1 MARLIRASM
10 VSLDGYYEDAEGSID
25 WSPPEPDLH
34 EHANR
39 AVGNLAGIVMGRRL
53 YESMVPVWHDV
64 LVTGEFF
71 GEPAAATERE
81 FAEAWDRLPKYVASC
96 SLTEVHESC
105 RLIEG
110 DAIEAIL
117 ELKRSTEGDIEV
129 GGGLLADQL
138 AALNEIDV
146 YHLWILPVVV
156 GGGKP
161 FFPAGQARGDLELT
175 DLRRFPRG
183 SVALEYTARR

>member
-10 VSLDGYYEDAEGSID
+10 VSLDGYYEDAEGTID
-25 WSPPEPDLH
+25 WSPPEPELH

-39 AVGNLAGIVMGRRL
+39 AVAGLAAVVMGRRL
-53 YESMVPVWHDV
+53 YETMVPVWHDV
-64 LVTGEFF
+64 LVTGQLF
-71 GEPAAATERE
+71 GEPASDTERE
-81 FAEAWDRLPKYVASC
+81 FAAAWDLLPKFVASTT
-96 SLTEVHESC
+96 LTEVHESC
-105 RLIEG
+105 QLLEG

-117 ELKRSTEGDIEV
+117 DLKRSTEGDIEV

-138 AALNEIDV
+138 DALGEIDV

-161 FFPAGQARGDLELT
+161 FFPAGRARDDLELT
-175 DLRRFPRG
+175 DLRRFPEG
-183 SVALEYTARR
+183 SVALEYTSRT

>member
-10 VSLDGYYEDAEGSID
+10 VSLDGYYEDAEGTIE
-25 WSPPEPDLH
+25 WSPPEPELH
-34 EHANR
+34 AHANR
-39 AVGNLAGIVMGRRL
+39 TVAGLSGIVMGRRL
-53 YESMVPVWHDV
+53 YESMVPVWHEV

-71 GEPAAATERE
+71 GEPAAETERE
-81 FAEAWDRLPKYVASC
+81 FARAWDALPKFVASRT
-96 SLTEVHESC
+96 LNEVHESC
-105 RLIEG
+105 HLIEG

-117 ELKRSTEGDIEV
+117 DLKRTMEGDIEV

-138 AALNEIDV
+138 DALDEIDV

-161 FFPAGQARGDLELT
+161 VFAGGRARDNLELT
-175 DLRRFPRG
+175 GLRRFPEG